1 MEIQAG
7 LMLFYVFTYLPTTAK
22 LNYYLFMISSGDFK
36 NVLKEITR
44 VPFSIHKILH
54 MKSSRANPFVFNCL
68 GLAAILIALQTG
80 CTSDLKTATNA
91 YDAGE
96 FTKASEEM
104 EKAAPEQLDA
114 FSTDPI
120 IKVEYARDLLWAGL
134 EKAKID
140 QDEGHFK
147 KSLKLYTYVHD
158 KADFLRSIESFYAKN
173 PFDTKNWDAGQFMQD
188 AGQAVVG
195 ADQTDYV
202 LQPYEMIL
210 INAYA
215 MLDAM
220 MLGQDA
226 APYAKR
232 AVRLQEFE
240 RDDLKR
246 AGYAVMQ
253 PNAKSIDLAVHK
265 KEPSVS
271 GFSTQ
276 TVFKDDKFSKARAEL
291 SSVIKSAQEVRA
303 ADPRVTLA
311 YTLEWAAYVM
321 ARDFGAA
328 ETAVKMVRETSG
340 ASKLADRMQAVKAKD
355 DFILVLVG
363 AGKAPKRASFDIK
376 LPIPFPGGMG
386 YFRGVYPFLEFRTK
400 YRPNQIT
407 ITSQTGTE
415 TLEIIDSID
424 AIMARNFQRREPE
437 LWWVP
442 TIRGILRTATAM
454 AGQALAGSV
463 GGSSGGYAKLGIA
476 LAGVIVAEAEQADLR
491 IWSTLPGAH
500 YAALVKRPADGV
512 LDIEIG
518 DGSTKNKVIANVK
531 EGSSLVYIRALTPN
545 MHTKAYVASLIPG
558 STKSRTSDSVL
569 ASKAP
574 SVRASTPA
582 VVVGQKSSSSAIVKN
597 YNPAKFDEPAPSG
610 QIPTTDAQGSAA
622 DPDPIEPPPFE
633 PPPKP

>member
-1 MEIQAG
+1 
-7 LMLFYVFTYLPTTAK
+7 
-22 LNYYLFMISSGDFK
+22 
-36 NVLKEITR
+36 
-44 VPFSIHKILH
+44 

-114 FSTDPI
+114 ISTDPI

-158 KADFLRSIESFYAKN
+158 KADFLRSIESFYSKN

-246 AGYAVMQ
+246 AGYEVVQ
-253 PNAKSIDLAVHK
+253 PNAAQVDSVLRTKSAAL
-265 KEPSVS
+265 S
-271 GFSTQ
+271 GFSIES
-276 TVFKDDKFSKARAEL
+276 VFGADGFTKARAAL
-291 SSVIKSAQEVRA
+291 SSVIRSAREARA

-311 YTLEWAAYVM
+311 CTLEWASYVM

-328 ETAVKMVRETSG
+328 EAAVKLVRETSG
-340 ASKLADRMQAVKAKD
+340 ASKLADRMQAIKTKD
-355 DFILVLVG
+355 DFVLVLVG
-363 AGKAPKRASFDIK
+363 AGMAPIRDYFSVRI
-376 LPIPFPGGMG
+376 PIPIPNVATG
-386 YFRGVYPFLEFRTK
+386 YFRGVYPFLKFRTD

-407 ITSQTGTE
+407 ITSQSGTD

-454 AGQALAGSV
+454 AGQALAGSA
-463 GGSSGGYAKLGIA
+463 GGSYSGYAKLGIA
-476 LAGVIVAEAEQADLR
+476 VAGVIVAEAEQADLR

-558 STKSRTSDSVL
+558 STKSTTSAPAL

-574 SVRASTPA
+574 SARASTPA
-582 VVVGQKSSSSAIVKN
+582 VVVGKKSSSSAIVKN

-610 QIPTTDAQGSAA
+610 QIPTADAQGSAA
-622 DPDPIEPPPFE
+622 DPVPIEPPPFE

>member
-1 MEIQAG
+1 MK
-7 LMLFYVFTYLPTTAK
+7 FVYV
-22 LNYYLFMISSGDFK
+22 
-36 NVLKEITR
+36 
-44 VPFSIHKILH
+44 
-54 MKSSRANPFVFNCL
+54 KSRRINPCSFAFAA
-68 GLAAILIALQTG
+68 LASILIALQTG
-80 CTSDLKTATNA
+80 CTSDLKTATDA

-96 FTKASEEM
+96 FTKASEEI
-104 EKAAPEQLDA
+104 EKAVPEQLDA
-114 FSTDPI
+114 ISTDPI

-158 KADFLRSIESFYAKN
+158 KADFLRSIESFYAQN

-188 AGQAVVG
+188 AGQTVAG

-265 KEPSVS
+265 KDPSVG

-311 YTLEWAAYVM
+311 YTLEWASYVM

-363 AGKAPKRASFDIK
+363 AGKAPKRASFDIV
-376 LPIPFPGGMG
+376 LPIPFPGGIG
-386 YFRGVYPFLEFRTK
+386 YFRGVYPFLNFRTEH
-400 YRPNQIT
+400 RPNRIT
-407 ITSQTGTE
+407 ITSQSGTDN
-415 TLEIIDSID
+415 LEIIDSID

-442 TIRGILRTATAM
+442 TIRGIIRTAVSM
-454 AGQALAGSV
+454 GGQAV
-463 GGSSGGYAKLGIA
+463 GNSLLKDQNTALVGLIVMGVSAIGGIA
-476 LAGVIVAEAEQADLR
+476 AAEAEQADLR
-491 IWSTLPGAH
+491 IWSTLPGAD
-500 YAALVKRPADGV
+500 YAALIKRPSDGV
-512 LDIEIG
+512 LNIEISNG
-518 DGSTKNKVIANVK
+518 NTTDNIRTNVGQ
-531 EGSSLVYIRALTPN
+531 GSSLVYIRALTPS

-558 STKSRTSDSVL
+558 STKSRTSDPVL
-569 ASKAP
+569 GSKATD
-574 SVRASTPA
+574 SSARTPA
-582 VVVGQKSSSSAIVKN
+582 VVVGKKSSSSAIVN
-597 YNPAKFDEPAPSG
+597 NHNSAKFNEPAPSG
-610 QIPTTDAQGSAA
+610 QIPTADAQGSAA